1 MNTTITKTDGKVC
14 VALQGELD
22 TQACAR
28 FQEDIADLLAAPPA
42 EVELD
47 LSELEYIASMG
58 IRIFISLLKAVH
70 AVGGSLKATNPSPAI
85 REIFDVTGLSGS
97 FFKD

>member
-1 MNTTITKTDGKVC
+1 MNTTITKEDGFVR

-28 FQEDIADLLAAPPA
+28 FQEDIAGLMTAPPA

-58 IRIFISLLKAVH
+58 IRIFISLLKAVV
-70 AVGGSLKATNPSPAI
+70 AAGGSLKATHPSPAI
-85 REIFDVTGLSGS
+85 REVFDMTGLSSS